1 MAEGSA
7 GRVALGLFSQTQ
19 HTKNYNTTPQKLLYY
34 YTSISSTAEYN
45 QKTTYDKPKIKIKT
59 TKTSS
64 PGRSRREIVDRKRV
78 AVKVQTLIVIK
89 VYVN

>member
-45 QKTTYDKPKIKIKT
+45 QKTTYDKPNKT

-78 AVKVQTLIVIK
+78 AVKVQTFIVIK
-89 VYVN
+89 VYIN

>member
-19 HTKNYNTTPQKLLYY
+19 HTKNYNTTPKKLLYY

-45 QKTTYDKPKIKIKT
+45 QKTTYDKPKT

-78 AVKVQTLIVIK
+78 AVKVQTFIVIK

>member
-45 QKTTYDKPKIKIKT
+45 QKTTYDKPKT
-59 TKTSS
+59 TKKLSS

-78 AVKVQTLIVIK
+78 AVKVQTFIVIK
-89 VYVN
+89 IYVN